1 MTDVTLRAT
10 KGSPLTHTEMD
21 NNQVATRS
29 GRKNMIIGGNFD
41 TNPWQRGTAFTAP
54 ATGDY
59 SADRFGSIAGGS
71 SSAVFDIDKVAD
83 APSVAQAGFLVSNCL
98 SVDVTTADVSVDA
111 AAVDALRYYVE
122 GYDWAQIA
130 QNDFVISFWHKH
142 TKTGTYCVSF
152 RNSGNGRSY
161 VAEYTQS
168 VTDTWEK
175 ATIKVTASPSAGT
188 WDYTTGIGLTI
199 TFAFVAGTTFHTTA
213 DAWQTGNFIATSN
226 QVNAM
231 DSTSNFCRFALIQV
245 EDGIVATDFERRAVG
260 EELALCQR
268 YFQKSFSQGTNPGST
283 TPANAIRFRAQT
295 TNHVEPV
302 EFPSEMRNPPTMVGY
317 NSNSGATGT
326 WRDNSNSA
334 DKSVNFGDIGTS
346 RTRGAVTSSVI
357 SGSMDGH
364 WTADAE
370 L

>member
-268 YFQKSFSQGTNPGST
+268 YYESVTSTSVAIWNGYTTSGSTFYNAQFFATTKRANPTVVLTHTSASNFGTTPGSASVST
-283 TPANAIRFRAQT
+283 HYFREQR
-295 TNHVEPV
+295 V
-302 EFPSEMRNPPTMVGY
+302 
-317 NSNSGATGT
+317 ATGT
-326 WRDNSNSA
+326 AARGF
-334 DKSVNFGDIGTS
+334 FGC
-346 RTRGAVTSSVI
+346 R
-357 SGSMDGH
+357 
-364 WTADAE
+364 WTADSE

>member
-41 TNPWQRGTAFTAP
+41 TNPWQRGTAFTAV
-54 ATGDY
+54 ANGQYT
-59 SADRFGSIAGGS
+59 ADRFMMGLIGT
-71 SSAVFDIDKVAD
+71 AVVDHDKIAD
-83 APSVAQAGFLVSNCL
+83 APSVAQAGFVVSNCL
-98 SVDVTTADVSVDA
+98 SVDITTADAAIAATDKYSVI
-111 AAVDALRYYVE
+111 YMME
-122 GYDWAQIA
+122 GYDWAQVA

-142 TKTGTYCVSF
+142 TKTGTYCVAVS
-152 RNSGNGRSY
+152 SQPTPDRSY

-168 VTDTWEK
+168 VSDTWEK

-188 WDYTTGIGLTI
+188 WNYTNGVGCNIKFSMGN
-199 TFAFVAGTTFHTTA
+199 GTNFHTTA
-213 DAWQTGNFIATSN
+213 DAWNTGNFDSTSS

-231 DSTSNFCRFALIQV
+231 DSASNFCRFALIQL

-268 YFQKSFSQGTNPGST
+268 YYESVTGTSVAIWNGYATSGQTYYNAQFFATTKRANPTVVLTNISTTGFST
-283 TPANAIRFRAQT
+283 TPGSASVSPHYIREQRA
-295 TNHVEPV
+295 
-302 EFPSEMRNPPTMVGY
+302 
-317 NSNSGATGT
+317 ATSTQARGF
-326 WRDNSNSA
+326 
-334 DKSVNFGDIGTS
+334 FGS
-346 RTRGAVTSSVI
+346 R
-357 SGSMDGH
+357 
-364 WTADAE
+364 WTADSE

>member
-41 TNPWQRGTAFTAP
+41 TNPWQRGTTFSP
-54 ATGDY
+54 VVDNDFH
-59 SADRFGSIAGGS
+59 ADRFRWDQVGSGVVDVLKA
-71 SSAVFDIDKVAD
+71 AT
-83 APSVAQAGFLVSNCL
+83 APSVAQAGFVVSNCL
-98 SVDVTTADVSVDA
+98 SVDITTADAAIAATDKYSVI
-111 AAVDALRYYVE
+111 YMME
-122 GYDWAQIA
+122 GYDWAQVA

-142 TKTGTYCVSF
+142 TKTGTYCVAVS
-152 RNSGNGRSY
+152 SQPTPDRSY

-168 VTDTWEK
+168 VSDTWEK

-188 WDYTTGIGLTI
+188 WNYTNGVGCNIKFSMGN
-199 TFAFVAGTTFHTTA
+199 GTNFHTTA
-213 DAWQTGNFIATSN
+213 DAWNTGNFDSTSS

-231 DSTSNFCRFALIQV
+231 DSASNFCRFALIQL

-334 DKSVNFGDIGTS
+334 DKSVAFGDIGTS
-346 RTRGAVTSSVI
+346 RTRGSVTSSVI